1 MINLEDYRNDKNF
14 NLDSVAFVEM
24 FENIKDGLAI
34 AISEYKNANIES
46 NQILINEK
54 NCFRRS
60 AFGADKDLYTKV
72 KLDIYVKRIDS
83 FMVIFNPFEIYL
95 AEYDG
100 SENRYRSEN
109 LNNALVDMML
119 KLFPNSDYLLKRE
132 KYFKD
137 SEIVKNVTLI

>member
-1 MINLEDYRNDKNF
+1 MIKLEDFRKDKNF
-14 NLDSVAFVEM
+14 NLNNVTFMQM
-24 FENIKDGLAI
+24 FENIKDKLAV
-34 AISEYKNANIES
+34 AISEHKNANIES
-46 NQILINEK
+46 GQILINEN

-72 KLDIYVKRIDS
+72 KLDVYVKRVDS
-83 FMVIFNPFEIYL
+83 FMIIFNPFEIYL

-100 SENRYRSEN
+100 SENCYRSKS

-119 KLFPNSDYLLKRE
+119 KLFPNSDYLVKRE

-137 SEIVKNVTLI
+137 SEIIKNVFLV